1 MSGGLETT
9 VAVLAATKNEAAV
22 DVLIQALHTGQ
33 RAIQEGALRALL
45 KRRSHAAQEELV
57 RRWHTLSDRWKA
69 IIAERPGRVAPAVRG
84 AMSSVDAQ
92 ICANGCEAVLWLHE
106 YDLMPA
112 LLNAA
117 EDKQHPYAGRIAA
130 TVVTL
135 AELLYDELASPRDYR
150 NRRDPQVV
158 RQHVLASLERSVE
171 RFNQH
176 HRPEILEAFLLLV
189 NRDDLTLRNLLQNP
203 YDASYLAIVDL
214 LTTSPRPGVMRL
226 VLNYLDDPLPP
237 LSALNVV
244 SHRHDVP
251 FLRHLLRKLGSDI
264 SAQAKDNLRRIE
276 AISWLQD
283 GIAALAALNDAEQ
296 QAAVRFLLGSGVE
309 RKAVFQTLR
318 QILRHG
324 RPGGRREAALA
335 LQAFRGTDANELV
348 LEALGDPDPQVQAQ
362 LLAQLRERGVQ
373 EALNILLVAI
383 DSPHAVIC
391 DAVQKSLADY
401 TFSRYV
407 QAFDKMEDKV
417 RRGTGL
423 LVKKIDAA
431 AIGGLTHELESE
443 SHGRRLRGLEMAIA
457 MEAVGRVEPLVV
469 WLLNDEDH
477 IVRTLAAEALVAND
491 SEAARQ
497 ALQAALSD
505 PHVAVRDAAENTL
518 QQLAAL
524 RDATL
529 DAFDSPRENQDDE
542 LCVLPAASSDWEV
555 IR

>member
-1 MSGGLETT
+1 M
-9 VAVLAATKNEAAV
+9 
-22 DVLIQALHTGQ
+22 
-33 RAIQEGALRALL
+33 
-45 KRRSHAAQEELV
+45 
-57 RRWHTLSDRWKA
+57 
-69 IIAERPGRVAPAVRG
+69 
-84 AMSSVDAQ
+84 
-92 ICANGCEAVLWLHE
+92 
-106 YDLMPA
+106 
-112 LLNAA
+112 
-117 EDKQHPYAGRIAA
+117 
-130 TVVTL
+130 
-135 AELLYDELASPRDYR
+135 
-150 NRRDPQVV
+150 
-158 RQHVLASLERSVE
+158 
-171 RFNQH
+171 
-176 HRPEILEAFLLLV
+176 
-189 NRDDLTLRNLLQNP
+189 
-203 YDASYLAIVDL
+203 
-214 LTTSPRPGVMRL
+214 
-226 VLNYLDDPLPP
+226 
-237 LSALNVV
+237 
-244 SHRHDVP
+244 
-251 FLRHLLRKLGSDI
+251 
-264 SAQAKDNLRRIE
+264 
-276 AISWLQD
+276 
-283 GIAALAALNDAEQ
+283 
-296 QAAVRFLLGSGVE
+296 
-309 RKAVFQTLR
+309 
-318 QILRHG
+318 
-324 RPGGRREAALA
+324 
-335 LQAFRGTDANELV
+335 

-431 AIGGLTHELESE
+431 AIGGLMHELESE

-497 ALQAALSD
+497 ALQAALRD